1 MTALHST
8 PFQVTYS
15 RHTHHRSDAPWPNG
29 HGCST
34 LHQKTNYYLESMSL
48 FNTMSWK
55 FYLFATISTIYLI
68 LFCFVLSHNYPPVAL
83 ASVIHLTQCIHASLE
98 IVICYSCCFPFI
110 VQQDQYLSVF
120 ASCLRPLEEPI
131 DCLSCRAL
139 IHFLHVM
146 SVCFVSL

>member
-1 MTALHST
+1 MAEWPWMLDT
-8 PFQVTYS
+8 PPEDKLLFGINVTFQYHVLEILFICNDF
-15 RHTHHRSDAPWPNG
+15 H
-29 HGCST
+29 
-34 LHQKTNYYLESMSL
+34 YLSH
-48 FNTMSWK
+48 F
-55 FYLFATISTIYLI
+55 I